1 MMKTQYWDF
10 SLRFPFN
17 FYLELVSIFLKFHNP
32 SLFWGE
38 ISGAY
43 LFYFRSVPKR
53 KVVILVTG
61 NAKSAPIVSIVTG
74 TQFDLSVLLAN
85 VSGYDIGYQAEN
97 IPHNMNLT

>member
-1 MMKTQYWDF
+1 M
-10 SLRFPFN
+10 
-17 FYLELVSIFLKFHNP
+17 
-32 SLFWGE
+32 
-38 ISGAY
+38 
-43 LFYFRSVPKR
+43 
-53 KVVILVTG
+53 VVILVTG